1 MSYALRAADPLL
13 NRLLAGSRLL
23 CEEGIIWGPAVRFLV
38 RAYATRAEPPIALV
52 TSVRCIVFRGTD
64 VLALMDRE
72 GGHIVPGGRREPGET
87 LEQALRRE
95 VLEETGW
102 AIGTP
107 QQLGCIVFHHIDL
120 PPPEYR
126 AHYPHF
132 VQVVYT
138 AEAASYHPDLLRPDE
153 IDGEARFLSLG
164 DATRLR
170 LSAYQQAFL
179 ALALERGQRAPEEA
193 ADE

>member
-1 MSYALRAADPLL
+1 MSHALPAADPLL
-13 NRLLAGSRLL
+13 DRFLTGARLL
-23 CEEGIIWGPAVRFLV
+23 CEEGIIWGSTLRFLL
-38 RAYATRAEPPIALV
+38 RTYATRAEPPIELV
-52 TSVRCIVFRGTD
+52 TSVRCIVFRGAD
-64 VLALMDRE
+64 VLALMDRG

-126 AHYPHF
+126 GHYPHF
-132 VQVVYT
+132 VQVVYW
-138 AEAASYHPDLLRPDE
+138 AEAVSYHPDLLRPDE

-164 DATRLR
+164 EATRLR

-179 ALALERGQRAPEEA
+179 TLALERGQRAPEEA